1 MISNPKVTPIYLTWL
16 NYLGGFEYFLFLSE
30 KEFQLDIV
38 ESQTTKKNIFP
49 TWPKSYGET
58 ADTINRKAFTT
69 ANNKIIV
76 RSQHITAN
84 QRDGLKYIKT
94 SPVVQIV
101 TSRRDRRT
109 VIVDSDSYKVYD
121 EGEELFTIQFTV
133 TYTDEIS
140 SQKI

>member
-16 NYLGGFEYFLFLSE
+16 NYLGGFEYFLFLAE
-30 KEFQLDIV
+30 KEFQLDII

-49 TWPKSYGET
+49 NWPQSYGET
-58 ADTINRKAFTT
+58 ADTINRKSFTT
-69 ANNKIIV
+69 ANNKVIV
-76 RSQHITAN
+76 RSQHLTAN

-109 VIVDSDSYKVYD
+109 VIVDSESYKIYD
-121 EGEELFTIQFTV
+121 EGDELFTIQFII
-133 TYTDEIS
+133 TYTDEIP
-140 SQKI
+140 SQRL